1 MSETIIEYLSY
12 PFVRNALVAGV
23 LISLCAA
30 LLGVPLVLRRLS
42 FIGDGLSHVAF
53 GAMAVAGV
61 MNFADTMALSL
72 PVTIAAALVLMR
84 SGRGSKTGGDAML
97 AMLSVGAM
105 AAGYLMMNLKPSSS
119 NVSGDVCTT
128 LFGSVSILTLTTS
141 DMWISVGL
149 SLAVCAL
156 WLFSYHHVFDMTFD
170 EAYAQASGS
179 SVTLFNTL
187 TAVVVAVVIVISMR
201 LVGTLLVSALLVV
214 PAIAAMKVAKSFRAV
229 CIVAAVFT
237 VVCSLAGITHIRR
250 RGDTRRLDHCRVS
263 FHVGNWEDHQMKKG
277 AKACLAGMFI
287 VVGMLLC
294 IDSTSKEDGIAT
306 DDAGAANAVATVDF
320 DFTRMNQTMR
330 TMYAYRLAANPKE
343 FEGKTFRLSGVLLTR
358 VDEPDGKRRFARL
371 LGSPGGCSCCSP
383 GGVLEFEPKGSY
395 KWPTNFPPVES
406 GITVSGL
413 LKMVDMEEDGQ
424 TYAIPRLFDA
434 DILPL

>member
-1 MSETIIEYLSY
+1 MVETIVEYLSY

-84 SGRGSKTGGDAML
+84 SGRGAKTGGDAML

-128 LFGSVSILTLTTS
+128 LFGSVSILTLTAS

-149 SLAVCAL
+149 SLAVCIL
-156 WLFSYHHVFDMTFD
+156 WLFSYHHIFDMTFD
-170 EAYAQASGS
+170 ESYARASGS
-179 SVTLFNTL
+179 SVTLFNTVA
-187 TAVVVAVVIVISMR
+187 AVVVAVVIVISMR
-201 LVGTLLVSALLVV
+201 LVGTLLVSSLLVV

-237 VVCSLAGITHIRR
+237 VVCSLAGILISVVAGTP
-250 RGDTRRLDHCRVS
+250 
-263 FHVGNWEDHQMKKG
+263 VGST
-277 AKACLAGMFI
+277 I
-287 VVGMLLC
+287 VAADIVAYLL
-294 IDSTSKEDGIAT
+294 
-306 DDAGAANAVATVDF
+306 
-320 DFTRMNQTMR
+320 M
-330 TMYAYRLAANPKE
+330 
-343 FEGKTFRLSGVLLTR
+343 
-358 VDEPDGKRRFARL
+358 
-371 LGSPGGCSCCSP
+371 
-383 GGVLEFEPKGSY
+383 
-395 KWPTNFPPVES
+395 S
-406 GITVSGL
+406 GIGRV
-413 LKMVDMEEDGQ
+413 V
-424 TYAIPRLFDA
+424 R
-434 DILPL
+434 

>member
-1 MSETIIEYLSY
+1 MAETIIEYLSY
-12 PFVRNALVAGV
+12 PFVRNALIAGV

-72 PVTIAAALVLMR
+72 PVTIAAALILMR
-84 SGRGSKTGGDAML
+84 SGRGAKTGGDAML

-128 LFGSVSILTLTTS
+128 LFGSVSILTLTTF
-141 DMWISVGL
+141 DMWVSVGL
-149 SLAVCAL
+149 SLAVCAM

-201 LVGTLLVSALLVV
+201 LVGTLLVSSLLVV

-229 CIVAAVFT
+229 CIVAAAFT
-237 VVCSLAGITHIRR
+237 VVCSLAGILIAVVAGTP
-250 RGDTRRLDHCRVS
+250 
-263 FHVGNWEDHQMKKG
+263 VGST
-277 AKACLAGMFI
+277 I
-287 VVGMLLC
+287 V
-294 IDSTSKEDGIAT
+294 A
-306 DDAGAANAVATVDF
+306 
-320 DFTRMNQTMR
+320 
-330 TMYAYRLAANPKE
+330 
-343 FEGKTFRLSGVLLTR
+343 
-358 VDEPDGKRRFARL
+358 
-371 LGSPGGCSCCSP
+371 
-383 GGVLEFEPKGSY
+383 
-395 KWPTNFPPVES
+395 
-406 GITVSGL
+406 
-413 LKMVDMEEDGQ
+413 
-424 TYAIPRLFDA
+424 A
-434 DILPL
+434 DIVMYLAMSAAGRVMK

>member
-1 MSETIIEYLSY
+1 MVETIVEYLSY
-12 PFVRNALVAGV
+12 PFVRNALVAGL

-84 SGRGSKTGGDAML
+84 SGRGAKTGGDAML

-128 LFGSVSILTLTTS
+128 LFGSVSILTLTAS

-149 SLAVCAL
+149 SLAVCIL
-156 WLFSYHHVFDMTFD
+156 WLFSYHHIFDMTFD
-170 EAYAQASGS
+170 ESYARASGS
-179 SVTLFNTL
+179 SMTLFNTL
-187 TAVVVAVVIVISMR
+187 SAVVVAVVIVISMR
-201 LVGTLLVSALLVV
+201 LVGTLLVSSLLVV

-237 VVCSLAGITHIRR
+237 VVCSLAGILISVVAGTP
-250 RGDTRRLDHCRVS
+250 
-263 FHVGNWEDHQMKKG
+263 VGST
-277 AKACLAGMFI
+277 I
-287 VVGMLLC
+287 V
-294 IDSTSKEDGIAT
+294 A
-306 DDAGAANAVATVDF
+306 
-320 DFTRMNQTMR
+320 
-330 TMYAYRLAANPKE
+330 
-343 FEGKTFRLSGVLLTR
+343 
-358 VDEPDGKRRFARL
+358 
-371 LGSPGGCSCCSP
+371 
-383 GGVLEFEPKGSY
+383 
-395 KWPTNFPPVES
+395 
-406 GITVSGL
+406 
-413 LKMVDMEEDGQ
+413 
-424 TYAIPRLFDA
+424 A
-434 DILPL
+434 DIVAFLFMSVIGRIIR